1 MARDKA
7 LQTNIDGSDLVA
19 YPNKRIRNNDG
30 SGNGTPVDEYNYGD
44 IHELMAKFMRDSKL
58 PYNGLP
64 DNEQNGHQLYEA
76 FLNVA
81 GKNALVK
88 NLSLF
93 NATTISIPIK
103 IDVLKAD
110 ETLLFKSSF
119 DSLPTYVN
127 IKGTD
132 GVTKALNIAGV
143 FKVNQLVRLINT
155 PTQIILLGLYDTQN
169 APDLIARL
177 TTLENSIQPM
187 IDKLAVFQA
196 GGGMVLWNKPLALI
210 PFGWHEVV
218 NWRGRL
224 PIGLDL
230 TDSDFDVIGKI
241 GGSKTKALTAANNGP
256 HNHDWKYGVEN
267 DDNGSGGSAAEFTK
281 IPGFIPSNDPS
292 NPIGT
297 SGTGTPFNVMN
308 PFRTVLFIEYT
319 GA

>member
-7 LQTNIDGSDLVA
+7 LQINIDGSDLVA

-169 APDLIARL
+169 APDLITRL
-177 TTLENSIQPM
+177 ANLENSIAPM
-187 IDKLAVFQA
+187 MEKLAVFEL
-196 GGGMVLWNKPLALI
+196 GGGMVLWNKPAALI
-210 PFGWHEVV
+210 PPGWAEVV
-218 NWRGRL
+218 NWRGRM
-224 PIGLDL
+224 PVG
-230 TDSDFDVIGKI
+230 FDDVQ
-241 GGSKTKALTAANNGP
+241 
-256 HNHDWKYGVEN
+256 DE
-267 DDNGSGGSAAEFTK
+267 
-281 IPGFIPSNDPS
+281 
-292 NPIGT
+292 
-297 SGTGTPFNVMN
+297 FNVMGKTGGQKNKKLSIDEMPRHRHGTGSYSGVGTGVISEPWEDNNGAGDYTDYQGNDKAFSILN
-308 PFRTVLFIEYT
+308 PYRVVYFIEYI
-319 GA
+319 G

>member
-19 YPNKRIRNNDG
+19 YPNKRIRNNDD

-169 APDLIARL
+169 APDLITRL
-177 TTLENSIQPM
+177 ANLENSIAPM
-187 IDKLAVFQA
+187 MEKLAVFEL
-196 GGGMVLWNKPLALI
+196 GGGMVLWNKPAVLI
-210 PFGWHEVV
+210 PPGWAEVID
-218 NWRGRL
+218 WRGRF
-224 PIGLDL
+224 PVGYDV
-230 TDSDFDVIGKI
+230 TQTEFNVIGKQDGQKNKKLSI
-241 GGSKTKALTAANNGP
+241 DEMPA
-256 HNHDWKYGVEN
+256 HNHDWKFSLER
-267 DDNGSGGSAAEFTK
+267 DDDGSGGSNPEFTTNPGN
-281 IPGFIPSNDPS
+281 IPAAATN
-292 NPIGT
+292 NPIGK
-297 SGTGTPFNVMN
+297 TGNNQSFSILN
-308 PFRTVLFIEYT
+308 PYRVVYFIEYIN
-319 GA
+319 

>member
-7 LQTNIDGSDLVA
+7 LQINIDGSDLVA

-119 DSLPTYVN
+119 DSLLTYVN

-169 APDLIARL
+169 APDLITRL
-177 TTLENSIQPM
+177 ANLENSIAPM
-187 IDKLAVFQA
+187 MEKLAVFEL
-196 GGGMVLWNKPLALI
+196 GGGMVLWNKPAALI
-210 PFGWHEVV
+210 PPGWAEVV
-218 NWRGRL
+218 NWRGRM

-230 TDSDFDVIGKI
+230 TDTDIDLVGKQGGQKNKTLSIAEMPQHSHNIVLFDE
-241 GGSKTKALTAANNGP
+241 GGAGAP
-256 HNHDWKYGVEN
+256 
-267 DDNGSGGSAAEFTK
+267 SGGS
-281 IPGFIPSNDPS
+281 PSGAS
-292 NPIGT
+292 N
-297 SGTGTPFNVMN
+297 GTGTTANAGSGQQFSILN
-308 PFRTVLFIEYT
+308 PYRTVLFIEYIN
-319 GA
+319 